1 MPLLLALLLAVF
13 PAAAEHDVVLKDFR
27 FASGETLPAVRI
39 HYRTLGKLDG
49 DNAVLLL
56 HAAAGSGAQFMTDQ
70 FAGALFAPGQLL
82 DAEKFFLILPD
93 AIGHGKSTKPSDG
106 LHAKF
111 PRYTLDDLV
120 EAQVRLVQQLGV
132 RRLRLVLGTS
142 MGCMETWLWGVKQAE
157 TVGALL
163 PLACLPVQVAGRKAM
178 MRSMILDAIRD
189 DPMWMGGDY
198 KEQPRGLATAVD
210 FLLLMGNSP
219 LQLQGQAPT
228 REAADKLL
236 HDMRQR
242 LLARFDANDVLYAV
256 EASRDY
262 DPSPLL
268 GTIQAPVMA
277 VNSADDSIDPPELG
291 ILEREITKVPNGK
304 AVVLPITPRTR
315 GHQTHSVP
323 EVWKQ
328 YLADLLER
336 SRR

>member
-1 MPLLLALLLAVF
+1 MPLVLALLLAAF
-13 PAAAEHDVVLKDFR
+13 PAATEHDAVLKDFR
-27 FASGETLPAVRI
+27 FASGETLHELRI

-56 HAAAGSGAQFMTDQ
+56 HGAAGSGAQFMTDQ
-70 FAGALFAPGQLL
+70 FAGVLFAPGQLL
-82 DAEKFFLILPD
+82 DAEKFFLVLPD
-93 AIGHGKSTKPSDG
+93 AIGHGKSSKPSDG

-111 PRYTLDDLV
+111 PRYTYDDLV
-120 EAQVRLVQQLGV
+120 EAQLRLAQQLGV

-142 MGCMETWLWGVKQAE
+142 MGCMETWLFGVKQPE
-157 TVGALL
+157 LVDALL
-163 PLACLPVQVAGRKAM
+163 PLACLPVQVAGRSAM
-178 MRSMILDAIRD
+178 LRTMIADAIRD
-189 DPMWMGGDY
+189 DPMWMGGEY
-198 KEQPRGLATAVD
+198 KEEPRGLATAVD
-210 FLLLMGNSP
+210 FLLLMGSSP
-219 LQLQGQAPT
+219 LQLQAQAPT

-277 VNSADDSIDPPELG
+277 VNSADDSVDPPELG
-291 ILEREITKVPNGK
+291 ILEREIAKVPNGK

>member
-1 MPLLLALLLAVF
+1 MPLLLALLLAAF
-13 PAAAEHDVVLKDFR
+13 PAATEHDVVLKDFR
-27 FASGETLPAVRI
+27 FASGETLREVRI
-39 HYRTLGKLDG
+39 HYRTLGKVDG

-82 DAEKFFLILPD
+82 DAARFFLVLPD

-106 LHAKF
+106 LRAKF

-120 EAQVRLVQQLGV
+120 DAQLRLVQQLGI

-142 MGCMETWLWGVKQAE
+142 MGGMETWLWGVKQPE
-157 TVGALL
+157 MVSALL
-163 PLACLPVQVAGRKAM
+163 PLGCLPVQVAGRNAM
-178 MRSMILDAIRD
+178 MRSMIVDAIRN

-228 REAADKLL
+228 RDAADKLL
-236 HDMRQR
+236 HEMRQR
-242 LLARFDANDVLYAV
+242 LLARFDANDLLYAV
-256 EASRDY
+256 DASRDY
-262 DPSPLL
+262 DPSALL
-268 GTIQAPVMA
+268 GTIQAAVMA

-291 ILEREITKVPNGK
+291 ILEREISKVPNGK